1 MVGCWEWLKS
11 DTMTR
16 EVRNYEDVVRNRM
29 EKNRIAILGHG
40 GGTRK
45 RKPISLRRTRR
56 R

>member
-1 MVGCWEWLKS
+1 MDGCWEWLKS
-11 DTMTR
+11 AT
-16 EVRNYEDVVRNRM
+16 YENSIRRSMHENPLH
-29 EKNRIAILGHG
+29 AIGLK

>member
-1 MVGCWEWLKS
+1 MDGCWEWLKS
-11 DTMTR
+11 DTYENSIR
-16 EVRNYEDVVRNRM
+16 ESM
-29 EKNRIAILGHG
+29 HKNPLRAIGLQR